1 MASPY
6 RLADDSETAGVNL
19 LRVVFPLAAVV
30 LAGCSPGGSGAV
42 SAPSAGAE
50 KATAPRRAYT
60 TPKATAPIRLTVR
73 VDGTGRTARL
83 HLEAVPEIGVPSL
96 AVHWVLPDGWAVAS
110 GKTAAEGPA
119 EAGEAVVLD
128 CEVSVPDGAGG
139 EAMAKAVIR
148 MPDGAVLTRVEAVRV
163 GNAAAA
169 KAAPPPL
176 REVVTPSGERL
187 IEAQG
192 TPRK

>member
-1 MASPY
+1 
-6 RLADDSETAGVNL
+6 
-19 LRVVFPLAAVV
+19 
-30 LAGCSPGGSGAV
+30 
-42 SAPSAGAE
+42 
-50 KATAPRRAYT
+50 
-60 TPKATAPIRLTVR
+60 
-73 VDGTGRTARL
+73 
-83 HLEAVPEIGVPSL
+83 
-96 AVHWVLPDGWAVAS
+96 
-110 GKTAAEGPA
+110 
-119 EAGEAVVLD
+119 
-128 CEVSVPDGAGG
+128 
-139 EAMAKAVIR
+139 MAKAVIR

>member
-1 MASPY
+1 MTPF
-6 RLADDSETAGVNL
+6 
-19 LRVVFPLAAVV
+19 RVVLILAASV

-42 SAPSAGAE
+42 SAPSAVAG
-50 KATAPRRAYT
+50 KAPAARRAYT
-60 TPKATAPIRLTVR
+60 TPKATAPVRLTAR

-96 AVHWVLPDGWAVAS
+96 AVHWVLPEGWAVAS
-110 GKTAAEGPA
+110 GVTVAEGPA
-119 EAGEAVVLD
+119 EAGESVVLD

-139 EAMAKAVIR
+139 EAFAKAVIR
-148 MPDGAVLTRVEAVRV
+148 MPDGAVLTRVEAVRG
-163 GNAAAA
+163 GNAAA

>member
-1 MASPY
+1 MN
-6 RLADDSETAGVNL
+6 V
-19 LRVVFPLAAVV
+19 LRILPLLAAAV
-30 LAGCSPGGSGAV
+30 LGGCSPGGSGA
-42 SAPSAGAE
+42 PSTPSGVAE
-50 KATAPRRAYT
+50 KPPAARRAYT
-60 TPKATAPIRLTVR
+60 TPKATAPVRLTVR

-96 AVHWVLPDGWAVAS
+96 AVHWVLPDGWTVAS
-110 GKTAAEGPA
+110 GKTVAEGPT
-119 EAGEAVVLD
+119 EAGEAVILD
-128 CEVSVPDGAGG
+128 CEVSVPEGAGG
-139 EAMAKAVIR
+139 VAMAKAVIR
-148 MPDGAVLTRVEAVRV
+148 MPDGAVLTRVETVRV